1 MDNQRAIQLLQAHI
15 DEEDMPLFSQA
26 AAMGIR
32 ALERVATLEAELAE
46 ARKDG
51 ERLDWLESLQL
62 HEGIF
67 GHSMQGRDLLCRSG
81 DWTCG
86 NNVLGGWFNG
96 KTPRAAIDAARAA
109 EGGKG

>member
-1 MDNQRAIQLLQAHI
+1 MDHNKPFDYVAELAALSEWNFKRQARI
-15 DEEDMPLFSQA
+15 EA
-26 AAMGIR
+26 
-32 ALERVATLEAELAE
+32 LEAELVA